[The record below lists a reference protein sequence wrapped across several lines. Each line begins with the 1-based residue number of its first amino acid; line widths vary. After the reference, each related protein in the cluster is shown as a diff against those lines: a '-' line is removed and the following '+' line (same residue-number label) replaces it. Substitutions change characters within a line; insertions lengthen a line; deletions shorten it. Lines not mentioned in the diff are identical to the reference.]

1 MTVNLLNLPSWEI
14 ESVDETRQSYRVRAR
29 YAKPPAYC
37 PACGVADPG
46 VHRFGKREN
55 VFADL
60 PHHGKRTEI
69 VVERQRYRCKECG
82 SAFLEPLPDMDP
94 DHDATQRM
102 VSWIEQ
108 QALRRPFAQVAKE
121 VEVGES
127 TVRRIFL
134 AFTARMNAQYR
145 AKAPK
150 WLGIDE
156 IHLLGRPRAVFTNIQ
171 RRYLID
177 MLEDRSQSVVTNYL
191 MHLPRREQTEV
202 VAIDMWRPY
211 KTAVNAAMPQASVVI
226 DKFHVVRTAT
236 SGLEGV
242 RKSVRKGLN
251 SRQRVQLKNDRFLL
265 LRRAS
270 KLKPNEQMILDA
282 WCGAFPDL
290 YLAWELK
297 ETFYAIYDAPSKEE
311 ARDRMRAW
319 PATVPKHLAG
329 KSTLPRRDHR
339 APELGD
345 RDPGV
350 LGPSGH
356 QRLHRVVQQPDPVR
370 RATGPRLQLRRPAR
384 QAALYPAGMG
394 REGDGAACHQ
404 TGYAAPWHP
413 ELGAQPAARLE
424 CAEDRRPVGAGAQG
438 LRLRRQRE
446 LRDQR
451 VVQPAAGCCSHA
463 S

>member
-14 ESVDETRQSYRVRAR
+14 ESVDETRQTYRIRAR
-29 YAKPPAYC
+29 YTKPPAYC

-46 VHRFGKREN
+46 IHRFGKREN

-156 IHLLGRPRAVFTNIQ
+156 IHLLGRPRAVFTNLQ

-177 MLEDRSQSVVTNYL
+177 MLEDRSQAVVTNYL
-191 MHLPRREQTEV
+191 LHLPRREQTEV

-226 DKFHVVRTAT
+226 DKFHVLRTAT

-297 ETFYAIYDAPSKEE
+297 ETFYAIYDTPSKEE

-319 PATVPKHLAG
+319 PATVPKHLSG
-329 KSTLPRRDHR
+329 KAHFRDAITALQNWEPEILAYWDDPATNAYTESFNNQIRSVERQGRGYSFDVLRAKLLYTPPAWAEKEAAQREEARRGLPSWAQH
-339 APELGD
+339 L
-345 RDPGV
+345 
-350 LGPSGH
+350 
-356 QRLHRVVQQPDPVR
+356 
-370 RATGPRLQLRRPAR
+370 
-384 QAALYPAGMG
+384 PAGWSV
-394 REGDGAACHQ
+394 RKIGDLWVLVGKGHLPGFDLKLDAAN
-404 TGYAAPWHP
+404 
-413 ELGAQPAARLE
+413 ARF
-424 CAEDRRPVGAGAQG
+424 A
-438 LRLRRQRE
+438 LR
-446 LRDQR
+446 
-451 VVQPAAGCCSHA
+451 A
-463 S
+463 

>member
-14 ESVDETRQSYRVRAR
+14 ESVDETRNTYRIRAR
-29 YAKPPAYC
+29 YTKPPAYC

-69 VVERQRYRCKECG
+69 VVERQRYRCKECS

-134 AFTARMNAQYR
+134 AFMARMNARYQP
-145 AKAPK
+145 KAPK

-156 IHLLGRPRAVFTNIQ
+156 IHLLGRPRAVFTNVGP

-177 MLEDRSQSVVTNYL
+177 MLPDRAQSVVTSYL
-191 MHLPRREQTEV
+191 LHLPKREQTEV
-202 VAIDMWRPY
+202 VTIDMWRPY
-211 KTAVNAAMPQASVVI
+211 KAAANLAMPQAAVVI

-236 SGLEGV
+236 SGLDGV

-297 ETFYAIYDAPSKEE
+297 ETFYAIYDAPTKEE

-329 KSTLPRRDHR
+329 KSHFRDAITALQNWEPEILAYWDHKATNAYTESFNNQIRSVERQGRGYGFDVLR
-339 APELGD
+339 AKLLYTPPAWAEKEMEE
-345 RDPGV
+345 RAA
-350 LGPSGH
+350 
-356 QRLHRVVQQPDPVR
+356 QR
-370 RATGPRLQLRRPAR
+370 
-384 QAALYPAGMG
+384 AALPPGAPSWARHLPPGWTAQKVAGMWVLVPKG
-394 REGDGAACHQ
+394 FDSAAN
-404 TGYAAPWHP
+404 
-413 ELGAQPAARLE
+413 ARF
-424 CAEDRRPVGAGAQG
+424 AISV
-438 LRLRRQRE
+438 
-446 LRDQR
+446 
-451 VVQPAAGCCSHA
+451 
-463 S
+463 

>member
-1 MTVNLLNLPSWEI
+1 MTVNLLNLPGWHVEGV
-14 ESVDETRQSYRVRAR
+14 EEMRQSYRIRAS
-29 YAKPPAYC
+29 YTKPPAFC

-69 VVERQRYRCKECG
+69 VVGRQRYRCKECG

-108 QALRRPFAQVAKE
+108 QALRRPFAQVAKD

-134 AFTARMNAQYR
+134 AFSARMNAQYR

-177 MLEDRSQSVVTNYL
+177 MLEDRSQVVVTNYL
-191 MHLPRREQTEV
+191 LHLPRREQTEV

-211 KTAVNAAMPQASVVI
+211 KVAVNAAMPQASVVI

-242 RKSVRKGLN
+242 RKSIRRGLN

-282 WCGAFPDL
+282 WGGAFPDL
-290 YLAWELK
+290 HLAWRLK
-297 ETFYAIYDAPSKEE
+297 ESFYAIYDAATKDE
-311 ARDRMRAW
+311 ARERMRDW
-319 PATVPKHLAG
+319 PKGVPKHLAG
-329 KSTLPRRDHR
+329 KAHFRDAITALQNWEPEILAYWDHPATNAYTESFNNQIR
-339 APELGD
+339 AVERQGRGYGFEVLRAKLLYTP
-345 RDPGV
+345 PGWAEKEAEA
-350 LGPSGH
+350 
-356 QRLHRVVQQPDPVR
+356 
-370 RATGPRLQLRRPAR
+370 RAKA
-384 QAALYPAGMG
+384 PAGAPSWARSLPPG
-394 REGDGAACHQ
+394 WKVTKVGNLWLLVGKGQLPGFDFDLNAAN
-404 TGYAAPWHP
+404 AKFA
-413 ELGAQPAARLE
+413 LS
-424 CAEDRRPVGAGAQG
+424 V
-438 LRLRRQRE
+438 
-446 LRDQR
+446 
-451 VVQPAAGCCSHA
+451 
-463 S
+463 